1 MAFSEFGPFAIAF
14 EDGGLSAPGHLVLL
28 NLMTGE
34 EAQLVIEKIYG
45 AMASGQSQLWIDAL
59 LAERDWRPHLP
70 AAIAFLLDRGLTL
83 QREPL
88 WRAIDAGSW
97 VTPQLAVVAYFS
109 DPCFAASA
117 TLRLN
122 RFAAQPDGLPESEGQ
137 ANAPKIIASLLGV
150 FALDPALKESVAKWK
165 SVPAIQVLLGQGD
178 AWDINDIVASWMA
191 AVRAQFAI
199 RGVTLTPPTLS
210 GAV

>member
-109 DPCFAASA
+109 DPCLDLIA
-117 TLRLN
+117 LRHSQTVFQN
-122 RFAAQPDGLPESEGQ
+122 RKGRRTH
-137 ANAPKIIASLLGV
+137 PKLL
-150 FALDPALKESVAKWK
+150 
-165 SVPAIQVLLGQGD
+165 
-178 AWDINDIVASWMA
+178 
-191 AVRAQFAI
+191 RAC
-199 RGVTLTPPTLS
+199 
-210 GAV
+210 